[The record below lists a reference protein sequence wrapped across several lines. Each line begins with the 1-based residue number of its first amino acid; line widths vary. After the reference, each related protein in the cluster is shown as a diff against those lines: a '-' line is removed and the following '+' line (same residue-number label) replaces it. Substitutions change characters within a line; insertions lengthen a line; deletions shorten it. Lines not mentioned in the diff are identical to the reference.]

1 MEETLKIIK
10 RNEEEITFS
19 IHKIVEAITDAA
31 RQIINECFERIH
43 EAFLAMLH
51 STWHW
56 LMHWFHRKNHR
67 KENLIGCPLHALFS
81 TAILFSCVQPVTSVF
96 FRFSQRIRN
105 IYLLRTQDRSNDAD
119 NADNNFIHI
128 ATTTV

>member
-1 MEETLKIIK
+1 MEETIKIIR
-10 RNEEEITFS
+10 RNEEEIILS

-31 RQIINECFERIH
+31 RQVINECIERIH
-43 EAFLAMLH
+43 EVFISMLH

-81 TAILFSCVQPVTSVF
+81 TAALFSCVKPVTSVF
-96 FRFSQRIRN
+96 CRFSQRIRN
-105 IYLLRTQDRSNDAD
+105 IYLLRTQDRSTDAD
-119 NADNNFIHI
+119 SADNNFIHI